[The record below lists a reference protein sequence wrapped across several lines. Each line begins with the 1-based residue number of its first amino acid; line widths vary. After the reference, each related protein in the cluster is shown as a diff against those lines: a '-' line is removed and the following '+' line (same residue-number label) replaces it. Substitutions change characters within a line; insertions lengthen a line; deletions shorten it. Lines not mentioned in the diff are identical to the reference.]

1 MKHLYYISRN
11 FVEFGTFTAAEITDF
26 KARKV
31 LNDHDYVRADKDH
44 HWKPL
49 AAWIKE
55 NDLSVPAEKPV
66 AKAKSPAPRKRAA
79 SAAKTPKKAA

>member
-11 FVEFGTFTAAEITDF
+11 FVEFGPFALAEITNF
-26 KARKV
+26 KTRGV

-55 NDLSVPAEKPV
+55 NTKAAPAEKP
-66 AKAKSPAPRKRAA
+66 AANAKSAAPRKRAA
-79 SAAKTPKKAA
+79 STAKTSKKAA

>member
-1 MKHLYYISRN
+1 MKNLYYISRN
-11 FVEFGTFTAAEITDF
+11 FVEFGALAVAEITDF
-26 KARKV
+26 KARGV
-31 LNDHDYVRADKDH
+31 LNDHDYVRAEKDH

-55 NDLSVPAEKPV
+55 NTKATPAEKPV

-79 SAAKTPKKAA
+79 SPAKTPKKAA